1 MCYRDNLIFFLKK
14 RCPRVWLWHSFA
26 GLDDAD
32 AGKVTAA
39 VILEVINEC
48 PFDLISETYLYHAE
62 TAGQRGVLLF
72 NHISLSPLR
81 ISEVRYP
88 VTDPQITSLRHT
100 ASIARRRK
108 QGNKKQPCS
117 NPGELLWCKPWK
129 AIEKNSGS
137 TSLHAGPL
145 SI

>member
-1 MCYRDNLIFFLKK
+1 MCYRDNLTFSLKK
-14 RCPRVWLWHSFA
+14 LK
-26 GLDDAD
+26 DAD

-39 VILEVINEC
+39 GIIKVINEC
-48 PFDLISETYLYHAE
+48 PFDLISKKYPYHAE
-62 TAGQRGVLLF
+62 TSGQRGVLLF
-72 NHISLSPLR
+72 NHLSLSPLR

-117 NPGELLWCKPWK
+117 NPGELL
-129 AIEKNSGS
+129 
-137 TSLHAGPL
+137 
-145 SI
+145 